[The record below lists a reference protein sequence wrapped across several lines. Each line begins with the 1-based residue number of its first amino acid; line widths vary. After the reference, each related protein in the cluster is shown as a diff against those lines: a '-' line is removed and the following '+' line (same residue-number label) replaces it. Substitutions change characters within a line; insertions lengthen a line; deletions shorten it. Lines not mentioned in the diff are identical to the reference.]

1 MNINEET
8 IDLSTLWQIIR
19 KKLGLIIVV
28 TILIT
33 MIAGIFTFFYVEPE
47 YRSTVAVFISDERT
61 GASVTETIGDINMYQ
76 KLVDTYAEIAKSRT
90 VAEDVIA
97 NLDLDMTVAG
107 LQSMITTSP
116 KGNTQFLN
124 LSITSTDLELS
135 YNMANQLARSLKAVS
150 RELRGTDIV
159 QILDPANVPT
169 APSSPNIKMNL
180 AIGFVL
186 GLMISVFGVFLLEFM
201 DKTLKDPEFISN
213 ELRLPVLAAIPY
225 SDKESY
231 NN

>member
-1 MNINEET
+1 MNMNEET
-8 IDLSTLWQIIR
+8 IDLSTLWQIIK

-33 MIAGIFTFFYVEPE
+33 MIAGIFTFFFVEPQ
-47 YRSTVAVFISDERT
+47 YRSTVAVFISDERSGT
-61 GASVTETIGDINMYQ
+61 SVTETINDINMYQ

-97 NLDLDMTVAG
+97 NLDLDMTVTQ
-107 LQSMITTSP
+107 LQEMITSSP

-135 YNMANQLARSLKAVS
+135 YNMANQMARSLKAVS

-169 APSSPNIKMNL
+169 EPSSPNIKMNL

-186 GLMISVFGVFLLEFM
+186 GLMISVFFVFLLEFM
-201 DKTLKDPEFISN
+201 DKTLKDPEFITN

-225 SDKESY
+225 SEIEAIK
-231 NN
+231 

>member
-1 MNINEET
+1 MNEET

-28 TILIT
+28 TILVT
-33 MIAGIFTFFYVEPE
+33 MTAGIFTFFFVEPE
-47 YRSTVAVFISDERT
+47 YRSTVAVFISDERSGT
-61 GASVTETIGDINMYQ
+61 AVTETINDINMYQ

-97 NLDLDMTVAG
+97 NLDLDMTVG
-107 LQSMITTSP
+107 QIQSMITTSP

-124 LSITSTDLELS
+124 LNVTSTDRELA
-135 YNMANQLARSLKAVS
+135 YTMANQMARSLKAVS

-159 QILDPANVPT
+159 QILDPANVP
-169 APSSPNIKMNL
+169 AGPSSPNIQMNL

-186 GLMISVFGVFLLEFM
+186 GLMLSVFVVFLMEFL
-201 DKTLKDPEFISN
+201 DKTVKDPEFIIS
-213 ELRLPVLAAIPY
+213 ELGLPFLAAL
-225 SDKESY
+225 
-231 NN
+231 

>member
-1 MNINEET
+1 MNMNEET

-19 KKLGLIIVV
+19 KKLGLIIIV

-33 MIAGIFTFFYVEPE
+33 MTAGIFTFFFVEPE
-47 YRSTVAVFISDERT
+47 YRSTVAVFISDERSGT
-61 GASVTETIGDINMYQ
+61 AAAETINDINMYQ

-97 NLDLDMTVAG
+97 NLELTMNVG
-107 LQSMITTSP
+107 EIQEMVTTSP

-124 LSITSTDLELS
+124 LSVTSTDRELA
-135 YNMANQLARSLKAVS
+135 YNMANQMARSLKAVS

-159 QILDPANVPT
+159 QILDPANVP
-169 APSSPNIKMNL
+169 AGPSSPNIKLNL

-186 GLMISVFGVFLLEFM
+186 GLMLSVFFVFLLTFL
-201 DKTLKDPEFISN
+201 DKTVKDPEFISN
-213 ELRLPVLAAIPY
+213 ELGLPVLAAIPY
-225 SDKESY
+225 SEY
-231 NN
+231 EPNN